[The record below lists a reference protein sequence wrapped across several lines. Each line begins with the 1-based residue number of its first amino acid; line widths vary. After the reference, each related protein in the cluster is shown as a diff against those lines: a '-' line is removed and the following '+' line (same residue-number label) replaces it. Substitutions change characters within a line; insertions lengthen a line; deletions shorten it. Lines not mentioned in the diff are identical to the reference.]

1 MTATDEPVVEFRVPG
16 SVSRETLYTFTFYVY
31 RTINPNT
38 TDSDHYD
45 TAHFTITVKDLDP
58 VTCNDPPGFVYEGST
73 PFALDCTDTGD
84 LSGVTWEWGPSSLL
98 THLTNTSSVAPTF
111 TPPQIDESTK
121 DFAYTV
127 RAMVGGVDMGGSN
140 VTVRV
145 RRKPRIYI
153 ICDGDG
159 SISRYKRYEGDA
171 DFVLDCEAGGAG
183 GSNYT
188 YTWAGRGSTVVP
200 GKLSSATRKDP
211 TFDVPLSVS
220 SDEPYEYTLTATAS
234 NAVEGVLDVTVTVLN
249 KPDIVIECPGDPYD
263 PYEGEENFDLDCE
276 ATGAPSGSTY
286 DYTWTGRGST
296 TNTNKLIAGRNGPT
310 PTFDVPGEV
319 AANETYEY
327 TLEVS
332 AENAE
337 DASED
342 VTVTVQNKSD
352 ITVTCT
358 GIPYEPYEGTD
369 DIVLDCSATGA
380 PSGSTYD
387 YVWTARGSTV
397 VPGKL
402 SSTTIA
408 KPTFEVPPS
417 VDSDETYR
425 YRLTVSAEGA
435 KDGVANVTVTVL
447 NKPDNGSTCPGNP
460 YDPYE
465 GTDDIV
471 LDCSASGGPS
481 GSTYDYV
488 WTARGSTG
496 DTAKLIAG
504 TDGPTPT
511 FEVQDEVD
519 SDETYEYRL
528 TASAE
533 NAEDGFADVTVTV
546 KNKPSIMVT
555 CPGHPYSAYEGEA
568 IFCWTA
574 LRQVSLRIP
583 NMCTHGLHGAVATRT
598 S

>member
-1 MTATDEPVVEFRVPG
+1 M
-16 SVSRETLYTFTFYVY
+16 
-31 RTINPNT
+31 
-38 TDSDHYD
+38 
-45 TAHFTITVKDLDP
+45 
-58 VTCNDPPGFVYEGST
+58 YEGST

-159 SISRYKRYEGDA
+159 STSRYKRYEGDA

-188 YTWAGRGSTVVP
+188 YTWAGRGSTSNTA
-200 GKLSSATRKDP
+200 KLSSATRKDP

-286 DYTWTGRGST
+286 DYTWTARGST

-319 AANETYEY
+319 AADETYEY

-342 VTVTVQNKSD
+342 VTVTVLNKSD

-425 YRLTVSAEGA
+425 IQADGLGGGCEGRRCERYG
-435 KDGVANVTVTVL
+435 DGEEQA
-447 NKPDNGSTCPGNP
+447 PDNGHVPRP
-460 YDPYE
+460 
-465 GTDDIV
+465 
-471 LDCSASGGPS
+471 
-481 GSTYDYV
+481 
-488 WTARGSTG
+488 
-496 DTAKLIAG
+496 
-504 TDGPTPT
+504 
-511 FEVQDEVD
+511 
-519 SDETYEYRL
+519 
-528 TASAE
+528 
-533 NAEDGFADVTVTV
+533 
-546 KNKPSIMVT
+546 
-555 CPGHPYSAYEGEA
+555 
-568 IFCWTA
+568 
-574 LRQVSLRIP
+574 SLR
-583 NMCTHGLHGAVATRT
+583 AV
-598 S
+598 